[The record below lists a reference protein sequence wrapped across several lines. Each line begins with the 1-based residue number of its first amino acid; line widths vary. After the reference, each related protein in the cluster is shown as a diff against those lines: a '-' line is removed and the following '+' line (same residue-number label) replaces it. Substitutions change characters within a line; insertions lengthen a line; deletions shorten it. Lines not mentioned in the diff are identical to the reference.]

1 MERRLYEEL
10 KEYSG
15 RDVRPFHMPGH
26 KRRIK
31 LMDELYSVDI
41 TEIDGFDDL
50 HEAEGILREGMDR
63 MAEAVGAKRSW
74 YLVGGSTCGI
84 LSAVHAAAKPQGTI
98 LVDRNC
104 HRSAANSILLRRL
117 YPIYI
122 YPQYVDKWGIS
133 RGLSVDKVEEA
144 CEQAGENPVLILTSP
159 TYEGHVC
166 AVKEIAEVIH
176 RRGGL
181 LIVDEAHGA
190 HLPYARGTDFP
201 ESAVNLGAD
210 LVIQSLHKTLPALTQ
225 SAALHL
231 CSDRVGEEEIEDA
244 LRIYETSSPSYV
256 MMAGMDECVRFMQ
269 EKGGSLLSDL
279 HGRLTAFYG
288 SAGQWKNLEVYGETR
303 DRDISR
309 ILIRAKDYPGS
320 GRALAG
326 LLREAGI
333 EPEYCSP
340 DFVLLIA
347 TLADTEEAFGKLT
360 KALTE
365 ADRRIE
371 SGLRNAGSSDVRL
384 PEAKVR
390 MAPWLADEADK
401 ERTALSGAVGR
412 ISGEMVYLY
421 PPGVPF
427 IMPGEEIVQEHAD
440 LIRKYRE
447 GGFSLSGLR
456 DRTGESLLCLKES

>member
-303 DRDISR
+303 DRDISDQA
-309 ILIRAKDYPGS
+309 IND
-320 GRALAG
+320 
-326 LLREAGI
+326 
-333 EPEYCSP
+333 EYSQRHEQSFP
-340 DFVLLIA
+340 N
-347 TLADTEEAFGKLT
+347 AF
-360 KALTE
+360 
-365 ADRRIE
+365 
-371 SGLRNAGSSDVRL
+371 RL
-384 PEAKVR
+384 PYIT
-390 MAPWLADEADK
+390 P
-401 ERTALSGAVGR
+401 
-412 ISGEMVYLY
+412 
-421 PPGVPF
+421 
-427 IMPGEEIVQEHAD
+427 
-440 LIRKYRE
+440 
-447 GGFSLSGLR
+447 
-456 DRTGESLLCLKES
+456 